1 MTLRTQQTPA
11 AAASGP
17 TPTQP
22 VLPSLALKTTPGGSQ
37 PLPTPSQ
44 GRNTAQGSPAGAK
57 TGITDSV
64 MEPLKKGDGNSSVPG
79 SLEGRA
85 GLNRMVPA
93 VATHPLIAPAYAQL
107 QPQQLLSQPSSKH
120 LQPQFVIQQ
129 QPQQPPQ
136 QQQPQQSRPAL
147 QAQSHPQ
154 LTSVPPSLALQPSP
168 EAHAMPLGPV
178 TSTLPLQCP
187 TANLH
192 KPGSTQHCH
201 PPTPSA
207 GPHNGYPEGL
217 SHAPPRRFQHT
228 SAVILQLQPASPV
241 VSKIIPRF
249 RGQMGEYTT

>member
-93 VATHPLIAPAYAQL
+93 VATHPLIAPGKGSRKKDPIPENSGGLWVRENFQTFFFPMDMLKIPAMCVS
-107 QPQQLLSQPSSKH
+107 LSPLPTLGCSS
-120 LQPQFVIQQ
+120 
-129 QPQQPPQ
+129 
-136 QQQPQQSRPAL
+136 A
-147 QAQSHPQ
+147 
-154 LTSVPPSLALQPSP
+154 
-168 EAHAMPLGPV
+168 
-178 TSTLPLQCP
+178 
-187 TANLH
+187 
-192 KPGSTQHCH
+192 PGSISC
-201 PPTPSA
+201 
-207 GPHNGYPEGL
+207 
-217 SHAPPRRFQHT
+217 F
-228 SAVILQLQPASPV
+228 
-241 VSKIIPRF
+241 
-249 RGQMGEYTT
+249 

>member
-93 VATHPLIAPAYAQL
+93 VATHPLIAPGKGSRKKDPIPENSGGLWVRKNFQTFLFPMDMLKIPAMCVS
-107 QPQQLLSQPSSKH
+107 LSPLPTLGCSS
-120 LQPQFVIQQ
+120 
-129 QPQQPPQ
+129 
-136 QQQPQQSRPAL
+136 A
-147 QAQSHPQ
+147 
-154 LTSVPPSLALQPSP
+154 
-168 EAHAMPLGPV
+168 
-178 TSTLPLQCP
+178 
-187 TANLH
+187 
-192 KPGSTQHCH
+192 PGSISC
-201 PPTPSA
+201 
-207 GPHNGYPEGL
+207 
-217 SHAPPRRFQHT
+217 F
-228 SAVILQLQPASPV
+228 
-241 VSKIIPRF
+241 
-249 RGQMGEYTT
+249 